1 MRESATP
8 SARVAPMRSAKV
20 INLANAN
27 LSKVSGKS
35 LQKDQGAV
43 KHPRLQLKCSECT
56 RAPQSSMTRLCS
68 RRSGRLLATRCKP
81 QSRKHLRTKRAA
93 VACDATVTVLSSC
106 ACPMAS
112 SSDCAS
118 CTVSDP
124 SNACQCAGRTP
135 SPSAAPRVVACT
147 GAKLRCG
154 CAPLR
159 PSHL

>member
-1 MRESATP
+1 
-8 SARVAPMRSAKV
+8 MRSAKV

-43 KHPRLQLKCSECT
+43 KHSKATAQMQRMYAGATVFHDTTLQPTFRKTT
-56 RAPQSSMTRLCS
+56 RHSMRN
-68 RRSGRLLATRCKP
+68 AE
-81 QSRKHLRTKRAA
+81 QKHLRTKRAA

-118 CTVSDP
+118 CTVSEP
-124 SNACQCAGRTP
+124 
-135 SPSAAPRVVACT
+135 
-147 GAKLRCG
+147 
-154 CAPLR
+154 
-159 PSHL
+159 